1 MGSKR
6 WILGGRGAPSHKC
19 VKPRQVQAMADRI
32 PTDDAWLILQPR
44 PPTAFHKV
52 EMVNAGSALVEI
64 HGLWEDA
71 EGEEIEDYELLL
83 SAQQVG

>member
-1 MGSKR
+1 
-6 WILGGRGAPSHKC
+6 
-19 VKPRQVQAMADRI
+19 MADRI